1 LGFLAHVARGGLS
14 LPTLQEEDNRI
25 GSPNKEDPGL
35 TYPDSNKEK
44 EQNMLSLNSK
54 IACKGLAS
62 VDKKTIYHKS
72 M

>member
-1 LGFLAHVARGGLS
+1 
-14 LPTLQEEDNRI
+14 LQEEDNRI